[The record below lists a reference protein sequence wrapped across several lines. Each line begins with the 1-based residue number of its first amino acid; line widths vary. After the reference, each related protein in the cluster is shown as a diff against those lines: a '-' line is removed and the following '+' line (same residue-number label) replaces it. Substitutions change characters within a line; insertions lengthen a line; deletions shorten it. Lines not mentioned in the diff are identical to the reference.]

1 MGQNYKNVRR
11 WHDDLKILR
20 EENSDLTKN
29 KQHNTK
35 LARIPYT
42 GNVLHIH
49 TIILKHTFTNNQ
61 TLDFQFVSKKKNQ
74 TLEIVSCQCH
84 YLSSLT
90 STKVVFY
97 LFCVL
102 FLVDVFLSTII

>member
-29 KQHNTK
+29 KQHNAK

-49 TIILKHTFTNNQ
+49 IIILKHTFTNNQ
-61 TLDFQFVSKKKNQ
+61 TLDFQFVSKKK
-74 TLEIVSCQCH
+74 
-84 YLSSLT
+84 
-90 STKVVFY
+90 
-97 LFCVL
+97 
-102 FLVDVFLSTII
+102 IIIKL